1 MSGLAVRFGLVVLAN
16 RLNPKVSV
24 SIVFVMAMF
33 MAIMD
38 ITIVNVA
45 LPTLARD
52 FKVNPAH
59 IDSVVVGFLVSL
71 AVFIPASGWLGDRF
85 GMKRI
90 FLLALAIFTAASALC
105 GLSQSLSQL
114 VIFRILQ
121 GVGGG
126 MLTPV
131 GMAMLF
137 RTFPPAER
145 VRASRILIVP
155 TAFAPAL
162 GPVLGGLLVTD
173 VSWRWVF
180 YVNVPIGLIA
190 ITFGAL
196 FLHEHR
202 EPAAGRFDAGGF
214 LLAGAGLA
222 SLMYALSEGPARG
235 WSSPL
240 ILTLGLVGVVL
251 LTALVLYEL
260 RIDEPM
266 IDLRLV
272 GNRLFQATTVVI
284 FVTTAAFLGTL
295 YLVALFFQDGLGL
308 SALASGLSTFPEALG
323 VMIGAQFASRSYA
336 RFGPRRVMAIGL
348 VCLATV
354 MLLLTLVGFSTNLWL
369 VRLIMFALGVAIAH
383 VFVPSQAAAFASISP
398 ASTGRASTLFNT
410 ARQVGGALGVAVL
423 TTVIS
428 AVGVVHAVSGHITP
442 NLAAFHWAFATAAA
456 IAVVAVWF
464 ALQIDDRDAASTMK
478 PRRSTP
484 VKDDDQLVPVPS

>member
-1 MSGLAVRFGLVVLAN
+1 VLAH
-16 RLNPKVSV
+16 RLNPKISV

-52 FKVNPAH
+52 FNVNPAH

-85 GMKRI
+85 GMKRV
-90 FLLALAIFTAASALC
+90 FLAALAIFTVASALC
-105 GLSQSLSQL
+105 GLSQSLPQL
-114 VIFRILQ
+114 VVFRILQ

-145 VRASRILIVP
+145 VRASRILVVP

-173 VSWRWVF
+173 ASWRWVF
-180 YVNVPIGLIA
+180 YVNVPIGIIA

-202 EPAAGRFDAGGF
+202 EPEAGRFDAGGF
-214 LLAGAGLA
+214 VLAGAGLA
-222 SLMYALSEGPARG
+222 SLMYALSEGPGRG

-240 ILTLGLVGVVL
+240 IVGLGLAGVAL
-251 LTALVLYEL
+251 LIAMVRYEL
-260 RIDEPM
+260 RVDQPM

-272 GNRLFQATTVVI
+272 GNKLFRITTLVMFI
-284 FVTTAAFLGTL
+284 TTAGFLGSL
-295 YLVALFFQDGLGL
+295 YLAALFFQDGLGL
-308 SALASGLSTFPEALG
+308 SALGSGLSTFPEAIG
-323 VMIGAQFASRSYA
+323 VMIGAQFATRLYA
-336 RFGPRRVMAIGL
+336 RYGPRRLMAGGL
-348 VCLATV
+348 TALALV
-354 MLLLTLVGFSTNLWL
+354 ILSLTLVSFTTNLWL
-369 VRLIMFALGVAIAH
+369 VRLAMFALGLAISH
-383 VFVPSQAAAFASISP
+383 VFVPSQAAAFATVSP
-398 ASTGRASTLFNT
+398 AATGRASMLFNT
-410 ARQVGGALGVAVL
+410 ARQVGGAVGVAVL

-428 AVGVVHAVSGHITP
+428 AVGVSHVVAGHRTP
-442 NLAAFHWAFATAAA
+442 NLAAFHWAFVTAAA
-456 IAVVAVWF
+456 IALAAAWF
-464 ALQIDDRDAASTMK
+464 ALRINDADAASTMRPK
-478 PRRSTP
+478 KVAPAS
-484 VKDDDQLVPVPS
+484 DDDQLVAVAS

>member
-1 MSGLAVRFGLVVLAN
+1 MSRCTGLLPLVVLAH

-24 SIVFVMAMF
+24 SIVFVLAMF

-52 FKVNPAH
+52 FNVKVDD
-59 IDSVVVGFLVSL
+59 IDTVVVGFLVSL

-85 GMKRI
+85 GTKRI
-90 FLLALAIFTAASALC
+90 FLLALAIFTIASALC
-105 GLSQSLSQL
+105 GLSQSLTEL
-114 VIFRILQ
+114 VIFRIVQ

-173 VSWRWVF
+173 ASWRWVF
-180 YVNVPIGLIA
+180 YVNVPVGIIALI
-190 ITFGAL
+190 FGML

-202 EPAAGRFDAGGF
+202 ESAPGRFDAVGF
-214 LLAGAGLA
+214 VLAGAGLGT
-222 SLMYALSEGPARG
+222 LMYALSEGPSHG
-235 WSSPL
+235 WTSSL
-240 ILTLGLVGVVL
+240 IVGLGLVGAAL
-251 LTALVLYEL
+251 LTVLIWYEL

-266 IDLRLV
+266 IYLRLV
-272 GNRLFQATTVVI
+272 GNRLFRWTTIVI
-284 FVTTAAFLGTL
+284 FITTAAFLGTL

-308 SALASGLSTFPEALG
+308 SALASGLSTFPEAIG
-323 VMIGAQFASRSYA
+323 VMIGAQFASRLYA
-336 RFGPRRVMAIGL
+336 RFGPRRIISIGL
-348 VCLATV
+348 MGLATV
-354 MLLLTLVGFSTNLWL
+354 MLMLTLVGFRTNLWV

-383 VFVPSQAAAFASISP
+383 VFVPSQAAAFATISP
-398 ASTGRASTLFNT
+398 ASTGRASTMFNT
-410 ARQVGGALGVAVL
+410 ARQVGGALGVALL

-428 AVGVVHAVSGHITP
+428 AVGISHTVGRHIVVP
-442 NLAAFHWAFATAAA
+442 NLAAFHWAFATAAV
-456 IAVVAVWF
+456 IALVAVGF

-478 PRRSTP
+478 PRPSVP
-484 VKDDDQLVPVPS
+484 VAGDEQLVPAT

>member
-1 MSGLAVRFGLVVLAN
+1 VLAH

-52 FKVNPAH
+52 FRVNPAH

-85 GMKRI
+85 GTKRV
-90 FLLALAIFTAASALC
+90 FLLALVIFTTASALC
-105 GLSQSLSQL
+105 GLSQSLPEL
-114 VIFRILQ
+114 VAFRILQ

-162 GPVLGGLLVTD
+162 GPVLGGLLVSD
-173 VSWRWVF
+173 ASWRWVF
-180 YVNVPIGLIA
+180 YVNLPIGFFA
-190 ITFGAL
+190 IVFGSL
-196 FLHEHR
+196 FVHEHR
-202 EPAAGRFDAGGF
+202 EPDAGRFDAGGF
-214 LLAGAGLA
+214 VLAGAGLA
-222 SLMYALSEGPARG
+222 ALMYALSEGPSHG
-235 WSSPL
+235 WGSAS
-240 ILTLGLVGVVL
+240 ILTLGIVGAVLLVVL
-251 LTALVLYEL
+251 VPYEL
-260 RIDEPM
+260 RVAQPM

-272 GNRLFQATTVVI
+272 GNLLFRTTTLVVFI
-284 FVTTAAFLGTL
+284 TTAGFVGTL
-295 YLVALFFQDGLGL
+295 YLAALFFQDGLGL
-308 SALASGLSTFPEALG
+308 SALNAGLTTFPEALG
-323 VMIGAQFASRSYA
+323 VMIGAQFATRIYA
-336 RFGPRRVMAIGL
+336 LFGPRRPVVTAL
-348 VCLATV
+348 VCLAAVIMTF
-354 MLLLTLVGFSTNLWL
+354 TQVGFDTNLWL
-369 VRLIMFALGVAIAH
+369 VRLGMFGLGLTISH
-383 VFVPSQAAAFASISP
+383 VFVSSQAAAFATISQ
-398 ASTGRASTLFNT
+398 AATGRASTLFNT

-428 AVGVVHAVSGHITP
+428 AVGISHEVSGRVSP
-442 NLAAFHWAFATAAA
+442 NLAAFHLAFVAAAAFALAA
-456 IAVVAVWF
+456 IWP
-464 ALQIDDRDAASTMK
+464 ALQIDDRDAAPTMK
-478 PRRSTP
+478 PRRAAPVSTDELAP
-484 VKDDDQLVPVPS
+484 VAG

>member
-1 MSGLAVRFGLVVLAN
+1 VLAD
-16 RLNPKVSV
+16 RLNPKIAV

-38 ITIVNVA
+38 VTIVNVA

-52 FKVNPAH
+52 FNVNPSH

-85 GMKRI
+85 GTKRI
-90 FLLALAIFTAASALC
+90 FLLALVIFTAASALC
-105 GLSQSLSQL
+105 GLSQSLTQL

-173 VSWRWVF
+173 ASWRWVF
-180 YVNVPIGLIA
+180 YVNLPIGVIA
-190 ITFGAL
+190 ITFGML

-202 EPAAGRFDAGGF
+202 EPDAGRFDAGGF
-214 LLAGAGLA
+214 MLAGVGLA
-222 SLMYALSEGPARG
+222 SLMYSLSEGPIRG

-240 ILTLGLVGVVL
+240 ILGLGAVGVVL
-251 LTALVLYEL
+251 LSVLVWYEL
-260 RIDEPM
+260 RIDAPM

-272 GNRLFQATTVVI
+272 GNRLFRATTVVI
-284 FVTTAAFLGTL
+284 FITTAAFLGTL

-308 SALASGLSTFPEALG
+308 SALAAGLSTFPEALG
-323 VMIGAQFASRSYA
+323 VMVGAQFATRTYSA
-336 RFGPRRVMAIGL
+336 LGPRRVMVVGL
-348 VCLATV
+348 SCLAGV
-354 MLLLTLVGFSTNLWL
+354 MLLLDLVGFSTNLWL
-369 VRLIMFALGVAIAH
+369 VRLIMFALGLAISH
-383 VFVPSQAAAFASISP
+383 VFVPSQAAAFATISP
-398 ASTGRASTLFNT
+398 ASTGRASMLFNT
-410 ARQVGGALGVAVL
+410 SRQVGGALGVALL

-428 AVGVVHAVSGHITP
+428 AVGIQHVVGGHVAP
-442 NLAAFHWAFATAAA
+442 NLAAFHWGFAAA
-456 IAVVAVWF
+456 AVIAVIAVGF
-464 ALQIDDRDAASTMK
+464 ALRINDRDAASTMK
-478 PRRSTP
+478 KRPDAP
-484 VKDDDQLVPVPS
+484 VKDDESLVPIAT